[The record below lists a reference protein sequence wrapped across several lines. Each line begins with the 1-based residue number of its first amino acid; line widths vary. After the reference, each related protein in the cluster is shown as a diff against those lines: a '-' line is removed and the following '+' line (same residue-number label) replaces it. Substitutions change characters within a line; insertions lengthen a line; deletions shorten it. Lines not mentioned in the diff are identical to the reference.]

1 MSQLTLANKVEEW
14 AIYALR
20 AAATLPFNLQVNPVN
35 SSEETK
41 TERLVVKA
49 EIGEKMP
56 EGEKPYVALLEVKF
70 HTPNRSAEEVDDVFA
85 KVEAC
90 LVNPATSA
98 YVNAN
103 FTWLLVK
110 TDEAKTT
117 LEITGNF
124 RIYTRQIPL
133 QVNAN

>member
-1 MSQLTLANKVEEW
+1 MQLTLGNKVEQW

-41 TERLVVKA
+41 SERLVVKA
-49 EIGEKMP
+49 EIGEKLL
-56 EGEKPYVALLEVKF
+56 EGEKPYVAVLEVKF
-70 HTPNRSAEEVDDVFA
+70 HSVNRSAEQADDVFA
-85 KVEAC
+85 KVEAS
-90 LVNPATSA
+90 LTNPATSS

-110 TDEAKTT
+110 TEEAKTT
-117 LEITGNF
+117 LESRGNF
-124 RIYTRQIPL
+124 RVYTRTIPL
-133 QVNAN
+133 QVNAA